1 MKRMRKS
8 GTGQSY
14 FGKRYHPPG
23 TAPGTLAEPTTPEL
37 FPVRIRLVDYSS
49 EKCLVN
55 EDTAA
60 EQCLDYLNQDSV
72 TWVHVQ
78 GHPSPDTL
86 RTLGESFHLH
96 PLAMEDVLNTGQRPK
111 IEPFDHQLFL
121 VMSLPVLRDDMVSI
135 RQVSLFASKHY
146 IVSFCDGPDDPFM
159 PLVRRIQTASSYL
172 RKRGADYLLYAI
184 LDLVIDQGFP
194 VLESFG
200 LQLEELE
207 DKITASPGGRELL
220 DRIHTL
226 KRELILLR
234 RMVWPQREVI
244 TQLLR
249 EAEDLVADETRIYL
263 RDCYD
268 HTVQIM
274 DLLETYR
281 DMAGSILDIYLSSV
295 SNRLNETMRVLAV
308 ISTIFIPMTFVAG
321 VYGMNFDRSK
331 PWNMPEL
338 GWAYGYPAVLLL
350 MLGIAFGM
358 IVFFRR
364 KGWF

>member
-1 MKRMRKS
+1 MKRASKRAAR
-8 GTGQSY
+8 QPY
-14 FGKRYHPPG
+14 FGKRYHTPG
-23 TAPGTLAEPTTPEL
+23 TAPGTLAEPPASETAP
-37 FPVRIRLVDYSS
+37 PRIRLVDYSP
-49 EKCLVN
+49 EKFLLNEHAAVADCLACI
-55 EDTAA
+55 ERET
-60 EQCLDYLNQDSV
+60 V

-78 GHPSPDTL
+78 GHPPPDML
-86 RTLGESFHLH
+86 RSLGETFHLH
-96 PLAMEDVLNTGQRPK
+96 SLAMEDVLNTGQRPK
-111 IEPFDHQLFL
+111 IEAFDQHLFL
-121 VMSLPVLRDDMVSI
+121 IMSLPMFQDETVI
-135 RQVSLFASKHY
+135 TRQISLFANARY
-146 IVSFCDGPDDPFM
+146 IVSFCDGTDDPFM
-159 PLVRRIQTASSYL
+159 PLIKRMQTKASSL

-194 VLESFG
+194 VLEAFG
-200 LQLEELE
+200 VQLEELE
-207 DKITASPGGRELL
+207 DDVADSGGGRELL

-249 EAEDLVADETRIYL
+249 EGHDFIAEDTRIFL

-321 VYGMNFDRSK
+321 VYGMNFDRAQ
-331 PWNMPEL
+331 PLNMPEL
-338 GWAYGYPAVLLL
+338 GWTYGYPLFWLV
-350 MLGIAFGM
+350 MIGIASGM
-358 IVFFRR
+358 LLFFKR

>member
-1 MKRMRKS
+1 MIRRRKRAAR
-8 GTGQSY
+8 QPY
-14 FGKRYHPPG
+14 FGKRYHTPG
-23 TAPGTLAEPTTPEL
+23 TAPGTLTEAFAPATV
-37 FPVRIRLVDYSS
+37 PVHIRLVDYSP
-49 EKCLVN
+49 EKLVLTEDASVTDCLTYI
-55 EDTAA
+55 ERDT
-60 EQCLDYLNQDSV
+60 V
-72 TWVHVQ
+72 TWVHLQ
-78 GHPSPDTL
+78 GHPPPDML
-86 RTLGESFHLH
+86 RTLGETFHLH

-111 IEPFDHQLFL
+111 VEPFDHQLFL
-121 VMSLPVLRDDMVSI
+121 VMSLPVFQGEEVI
-135 RQVSLFASKHY
+135 TRQVSLFANARY
-146 IVSFCDGPDDPFM
+146 IVSFCEGADDPFM
-159 PLVRRIQTASSYL
+159 PLIKRLQTKSSSL
-172 RKRGADYLLYAI
+172 RKRGADYLLYGI

-207 DKITASPGGRELL
+207 NNIAESGGGRALL
-220 DRIHTL
+220 DRIHIL

-244 TQLLR
+244 TNLLR
-249 EAEDLVADETRIYL
+249 ESHDFISDDTRIFL

-321 VYGMNFDRSK
+321 VYGMNFDRSQ
-331 PWNMPEL
+331 PLSMPEL
-338 GWAYGYPAVLLL
+338 GWAYGYPLFWLL
-350 MLGIAFGM
+350 MIGIACGM
-358 IVFFRR
+358 LIFFKR

>member
-1 MKRMRKS
+1 MKRTKRT
-8 GTGQSY
+8 GAGQSY

-23 TAPGTLAEPTTPEL
+23 TAPGTLAEPTTREL
-37 FPVRIRLVDYSS
+37 TPVRIRLVDYSR
-49 EKCLVN
+49 EKCVVY

-60 EQCLDYLNQDSV
+60 EECIDYLARDSV

-78 GHPSPDTL
+78 GHPPSDML

-121 VMSLPVLRDDMVSI
+121 IMSLPLLQQGTVI
-135 RQVSLFASKHY
+135 TRQISLFANKSY
-146 IVSFCDGPDDPFM
+146 IVSFCDGPEDPFM
-159 PLVRRIQTASSYL
+159 PLVRRIQSASSYL
-172 RKRGADYLLYAI
+172 RRHGADYLLYAI

-200 LQLEELE
+200 LQLEDLE
-207 DKITASPGGRELL
+207 DDIIESADRDLL
-220 DRIHTL
+220 GRIHTV

-234 RMVWPQREVI
+234 RMIWPQREVV

-249 EAEDLVADETRIYL
+249 DGDGFISDVTRIYL

-268 HTVQIM
+268 HSIQIM

-281 DMAGSILDIYLSSV
+281 DMAGSLLDIYLSRV

-308 ISTIFIPMTFVAG
+308 ISTIFIPMTFVTG

-331 PWNMPEL
+331 PWNLPEL
-338 GWAYGYPAVLLL
+338 GWAYGYPMFWFV
-350 MLGIAFGM
+350 MLCIAIGM
-358 IVFFRR
+358 VSYFKR

>member
-1 MKRMRKS
+1 MKRSKTKGLR
-8 GTGQSY
+8 QSF

-23 TAPGTLAEPTTPEL
+23 TAPGTLAEPTTPE
-37 FPVRIRLVDYSS
+37 PIPARIRLVDYSQ

-60 EQCLDYLNQDSV
+60 EQCLDYLDRDSV

-78 GHPSPDTL
+78 GYPPSDTL
-86 RTLGESFHLH
+86 RTFGERFHLH

-111 IEPFDHQLFL
+111 VEPFDHQLFL
-121 VMSLPVLRDDMVSI
+121 IMSLPLLQQDTVI
-135 RQVSLFASKHY
+135 TRQVSLFAHENH
-146 IVSFCDGPDDPFM
+146 IVSFCDGPEDPFM
-159 PLVRRIQTASSYL
+159 PLVKRIQTASSNL
-172 RKRGADYLLYAI
+172 RRRGADYLLYAI

-200 LQLEELE
+200 LRLE
-207 DKITASPGGRELL
+207 DLEDDIAESAGRDLL
-220 DRIHTL
+220 DRIHTV
-226 KRELILLR
+226 KRELVLLR
-234 RMVWPQREVI
+234 RMLWPQREVI

-249 EAEDLVADETRIYL
+249 DDNGFITDHTRIYL

-268 HTVQIM
+268 HSIQIM

-281 DMAGSILDIYLSSV
+281 DMAGSLLDIYLSSV

-350 MLGIAFGM
+350 MLGIAVGM
-358 IVFFRR
+358 IIFFKR

>member
-1 MKRMRKS
+1 MKRASKRAAR
-8 GTGQSY
+8 QPY
-14 FGKRYHPPG
+14 FVKRYHTPG
-23 TAPGTLAEPTTPEL
+23 TAPGTLSEPLAPAAV
-37 FPVRIRLVDYSS
+37 PVRIHLGDYSP
-49 EKCLVN
+49 EEFLWKEDAAVADCLTYIKR
-55 EDTAA
+55 DT
-60 EQCLDYLNQDSV
+60 V

-78 GHPSPDTL
+78 GNPTPDTL
-86 RTLGESFHLH
+86 RTLGETFHLH

-121 VMSLPVLRDDMVSI
+121 IMSLPMFQDDMVMT
-135 RQVSLFASKHY
+135 RQVSLFANARY
-146 IVSFCDGPDDPFM
+146 IVSFCEGADDPFL
-159 PLVRRIQTASSYL
+159 PLLKRLQDKTSAL

-184 LDLVIDQGFP
+184 LDLVIDQAFP

-207 DKITASPGGRELL
+207 DNIAESAGRELL
-220 DRIHTL
+220 DRMHTV
-226 KRELILLR
+226 KREMVLLR
-234 RMVWPQREVI
+234 RMLWPQREVI
-244 TQLLR
+244 SQLLR
-249 EAEDLVADETRIYL
+249 EGHDLIVEDTRIYL

-295 SNRLNETMRVLAV
+295 SNRLNEIMRVLAV

-321 VYGMNFDRSK
+321 VYGMNFDRSL
-331 PWNMPEL
+331 PLNMPEL
-338 GWAYGYPAVLLL
+338 GWAYGYPMFWLV
-350 MLGIAFGM
+350 MIGIAIGM
-358 IVFFRR
+358 ILFFKR